1 MSQTNNEAAVVTFHP
16 TALDAAGRPIYKV
29 GKQLR
34 KSVRVSGDPV
44 AEVRW
49 SRSREGWIWTLCQSG
64 KVVRRGWPTKSRDQ
78 RNPLMMA
85 AARELHAE
93 AIAPAVDAEAAVT
106 A

>member
-1 MSQTNNEAAVVTFHP
+1 
-16 TALDAAGRPIYKV
+16 
-29 GKQLR
+29 
-34 KSVRVSGDPV
+34 
-44 AEVRW
+44 
-49 SRSREGWIWTLCQSG
+49 
-64 KVVRRGWPTKSRDQ
+64 VRRGWPTKTRDQ